1 MASIRKVIR
10 CQSSQHLQN
19 PKLEYPKSMTDPN
32 QHTVSPNLQR
42 SKRYATIALVV
53 AVLAWIALMI
63 VAKLLPDYV
72 WLIHILMLSAEA
84 GVVGG
89 LADWYAITVLFR
101 NPFGQF
107 PIPKFLRDHTEII
120 PRNKARIAES
130 MGRFVQENFLSPQV
144 VEKSLAETDLSLA
157 VGKWLANPHNNAQ
170 VTQVIQQT
178 VPKIFEFVG
187 QEQIGRF
194 IQSNSVQW
202 VKNTQV
208 NHLASEMLRA
218 VLENDFHQDVLQR
231 GLDLAHDWMLQHPEQ
246 TRDLS
251 RQLFKE
257 LGVWKLAKGASWI
270 GIDVQQRTIDSLV
283 NRVESML
290 ADHEHPWRRKIEDM
304 AQQLMEQLADNHS
317 VASQR
322 LNSTKDAM
330 LDSPQ
335 MLNFI
340 SGAVVILCDAI
351 RSDLEKPNSGIAQ
364 NLRVAIQQIG
374 ENIVSNIAVRQ
385 LLNEKMSEI
394 AINLSDQYSEKV
406 IRFISER
413 IHEWDSRDMINKIEN
428 EVGGDL
434 HMIRVNG
441 VVVGGFIGLA
451 LGIIR
456 ACVEWLL

>member
-1 MASIRKVIR
+1 MSPTEQPA
-10 CQSSQHLQN
+10 
-19 PKLEYPKSMTDPN
+19 
-32 QHTVSPNLQR
+32 VSPSLQR
-42 SKRYATIALVV
+42 SKRFATIALVV

-63 VAKLLPDYV
+63 AAKLLPEYV

-101 NPFGQF
+101 NPFGRI

-194 IQSNSVQW
+194 IQNNSVQW
-202 VKNTQV
+202 VRNTQV

-257 LGVWKLAKGASWI
+257 LGVWKLAKGASLI

-283 NRVESML
+283 EKVESML
-290 ADHEHPWRRKIEDM
+290 ADHEHPWRQEIETI
-304 AQQLMEQLADNHS
+304 AHSLMLELANPES
-317 VASQR
+317 IASQR
-322 LNSTKDAM
+322 LNTGKDAL
-330 LDSPQ
+330 LDSTQ
-335 MLNFI
+335 VLNFI
-340 SGAVVILCDAI
+340 SGAVTILCDAI
-351 RSDLEKPNSGIAQ
+351 KEDLMKEDSGIAM
-364 NLRVAIQQIG
+364 NLRAAIQQLG
-374 ENIVSNIAVRQ
+374 ENLVQNVKVREV
-385 LLNEKMSEI
+385 LNKEMTGL
-394 AINLSDQYSEKV
+394 AMNFTDQYSHKI
-406 IRFISER
+406 IRYVSER
-413 IHEWDSRDMINKIEN
+413 IHEWDSREMIGKIEN

-441 VVVGGFIGLA
+441 VVVGAFIGLT
-451 LGIIR
+451 LGVIR
-456 ACVEWLL
+456 AAIESIL

>member
-1 MASIRKVIR
+1 MNTASDHTLAT
-10 CQSSQHLQN
+10 SSQH
-19 PKLEYPKSMTDPN
+19 T
-32 QHTVSPNLQR
+32 SPSLQR
-42 SKRYATIALVV
+42 SKRFATIALVIAVV
-53 AVLAWIALMI
+53 AWLALMLT
-63 VAKLLPDYV
+63 AKLLPEYT

-101 NPFGQF
+101 NPFGKM

-120 PRNKARIAES
+120 PRNKDRIAES
-130 MGRFVQENFLSPQV
+130 MGRFVQENFLSPHV
-144 VEKSLAETDLSLA
+144 VQKSLHSTDLSLS
-157 VGKWLANPHNNAQ
+157 VGKWLANPQNNAQ

-202 VKNTQV
+202 IRNTQV

-231 GLDLAHDWMLQHPEQ
+231 GLDLAHDWMLKHPERSREL
-246 TRDLS
+246 T

-270 GIDVQQRTIDSLV
+270 GINVQQRTIDSLLQ
-283 NRVESML
+283 RVESML
-290 ADHEHPWRRKIEDM
+290 ADPEHPWRQKIEE
-304 AQQLMEQLADNHS
+304 AGQQLMLQLADNNS
-317 VASQR
+317 SASLR
-322 LNSTKDAM
+322 LNDTKNAL

-335 MLNFI
+335 VLNFI
-340 SGAVVILCDAI
+340 SGAVVILCNAI
-351 RSDLEKPNSGIAQ
+351 KEDLQKPDSGIAQ
-364 NLRVAIQQIG
+364 NLRVAIQQVG
-374 ENIVSNIAVRQ
+374 ENIIANTAVRQ
-385 LLNEKMSEI
+385 LLNEKMSTI
-394 AINLSDQYSEKV
+394 AVNLSDQYSEKV

-413 IHEWDSRDMINKIEN
+413 IHEWDSREMIGKIEN

-441 VVVGGFIGLA
+441 VVVGAFIGLG

-456 ACVEWLL
+456 ALVELI

>member
-1 MASIRKVIR
+1 MNPAPANSPT
-10 CQSSQHLQN
+10 QHSAN
-19 PKLEYPKSMTDPN
+19 
-32 QHTVSPNLQR
+32 VSPSLQR
-42 SKRYATIALVV
+42 SKRFATIALVI
-53 AVLAWIALMI
+53 AVLTWLALMLT
-63 VAKLLPDYV
+63 AKLLPEYT

-101 NPFGQF
+101 NPFGKM

-120 PRNKARIAES
+120 PRNKDRIAES

-144 VEKSLAETDLSLA
+144 VEKSLHSTDLSLA
-157 VGKWLANPHNNAQ
+157 VGKWLANPQNNTQ

-202 VKNTQV
+202 IRNTQV

-231 GLDLAHDWMLQHPEQ
+231 GLDLAHDWMLKHPEKSREL
-246 TRDLS
+246 T

-270 GIDVQQRTIDSLV
+270 GIDVQQRTIDSLLQ
-283 NRVESML
+283 RVESML
-290 ADHEHPWRRKIEDM
+290 ADPDHPWRQKIED
-304 AQQLMEQLADNHS
+304 AGQQLMLQLADNNS
-317 VASQR
+317 SASLR
-322 LNSTKDAM
+322 LNNTKNTL
-330 LDSPQ
+330 LDSPPV
-335 MLNFI
+335 LNFI
-340 SGAVVILCDAI
+340 SGAVVILCNAI
-351 RSDLEKPNSGIAQ
+351 KEDLQKPDSGIAQ
-364 NLRVAIQQIG
+364 NLRVAIQQVG
-374 ENIVSNIAVRQ
+374 ENIIANTAVRQ
-385 LLNEKMSEI
+385 LLNEKMGAI
-394 AINLSDQYSEKV
+394 AVNLSDQYSEKV

-413 IHEWDSRDMINKIEN
+413 IHEWDSREMIGKIEN

-441 VVVGGFIGLA
+441 VVVGAFIGLG

-456 ACVEWLL
+456 ALVELI

>member
-1 MASIRKVIR
+1 MTTAEASTIP
-10 CQSSQHLQN
+10 S
-19 PKLEYPKSMTDPN
+19 
-32 QHTVSPNLQR
+32 LQR
-42 SKRYATIALVV
+42 SKRLATIALIMAVV
-53 AVLAWIALMI
+53 TWLMLMV
-63 VAKLLPDYV
+63 VAKLIPEYV
-72 WLIHILMLSAEA
+72 WLIHILMLGAEA

-101 NPFGQF
+101 NPFGKM
-107 PIPKFLRDHTEII
+107 PIPKFMLDHTEII

-144 VEKSLAETDLSLA
+144 VEKSLQSTDLSLA
-157 VGKWLANPHNNAQ
+157 VGQWLAKAENNAQ
-170 VTQVIQQT
+170 VTQIIQQT

-194 IQSNSVQW
+194 IQNNSVQW
-202 VKNTQV
+202 VRNIQINT
-208 NHLASEMLRA
+208 LASEMLRA

-231 GLDLAHDWMLQHPEQ
+231 GLDLAHEWVMSHPEE
-246 TRDLS
+246 TRQLT
-251 RQLFKE
+251 RTLFKE

-283 NRVESML
+283 ERVESML
-290 ADHEHPWRRKIEDM
+290 ADPQHPWRQKIEDIGH
-304 AQQLMEQLADNHS
+304 QLMLELADDES
-317 VASQR
+317 SASHR
-322 LNSTKDAM
+322 LNSTKDAL

-335 MLNFI
+335 VLNFI

-351 RSDLEKPNSGIAQ
+351 KADLLKADSGIAH
-364 NLRVAIQQIG
+364 NLRVAIQQVG
-374 ENIVSNIAVRQ
+374 ENIISNPAVRQ
-385 LLNEKMSEI
+385 LLNDRMSGI
-394 AINLSDQYSEKV
+394 AVNLSDQYSEKV

-413 IHEWDSRDMINKIEN
+413 IHEWDSREMIDKIEN

-441 VVVGGFIGLA
+441 VVVGAFIGLV

-456 ACVEWLL
+456 ALVDVVL

>member
-1 MASIRKVIR
+1 MTTAEASTIP
-10 CQSSQHLQN
+10 S
-19 PKLEYPKSMTDPN
+19 
-32 QHTVSPNLQR
+32 LQR
-42 SKRYATIALVV
+42 SKRFATIALIMAVV
-53 AVLAWIALMI
+53 TWLVLMV
-63 VAKLLPDYV
+63 VAKLIPEYV
-72 WLIHILMLSAEA
+72 WLIHILMLGAEA

-101 NPFGQF
+101 NPFGKM
-107 PIPKFLRDHTEII
+107 PIPKFMRDHTEII

-144 VEKSLAETDLSLA
+144 VEKSLQSTDLSLA
-157 VGKWLANPHNNAQ
+157 VGQWLAKAENNAQ

-194 IQSNSVQW
+194 IQNNSVQW
-202 VKNTQV
+202 VRNTQI
-208 NHLASEMLRA
+208 NTLASEMLRA

-231 GLDLAHDWMLQHPEQ
+231 GLDLAHEWVMSHPEE
-246 TRDLS
+246 TRQLT
-251 RQLFKE
+251 RTLFKE

-283 NRVESML
+283 ERVESML
-290 ADHEHPWRRKIEDM
+290 ADPQHPWRQKIEDM
-304 AQQLMEQLADNHS
+304 GQQLMLQLADDES
-317 VASQR
+317 SASHR
-322 LNSTKDAM
+322 LNSTKDAL

-335 MLNFI
+335 VLNFI
-340 SGAVVILCDAI
+340 SGAIVILCDAI
-351 RSDLEKPNSGIAQ
+351 KADLRKPDSGIAQ
-364 NLRVAIQQIG
+364 NLRVAIQQVG
-374 ENIVSNIAVRQ
+374 ENIISNPAVRQ
-385 LLNEKMSEI
+385 LLNDRMSGI
-394 AINLSDQYSEKV
+394 AVNLSDQYSEKV

-413 IHEWDSRDMINKIEN
+413 IHEWDSREMIDKIEN

-441 VVVGGFIGLA
+441 VVVGAFIGLV

-456 ACVEWLL
+456 ALVDVVL

>member
-1 MASIRKVIR
+1 MNTASDHTLAT
-10 CQSSQHLQN
+10 SSQH
-19 PKLEYPKSMTDPN
+19 T
-32 QHTVSPNLQR
+32 SPSLQR
-42 SKRYATIALVV
+42 SKRFATIALVIAVV
-53 AVLAWIALMI
+53 AWLALMLT
-63 VAKLLPDYV
+63 AKLLPEYT

-101 NPFGQF
+101 NPFGKM

-120 PRNKARIAES
+120 PRNKDRIAES

-144 VEKSLAETDLSLA
+144 VQKSLHSTDLSLA
-157 VGKWLANPHNNAQ
+157 AGKWLANPQNNVQ

-202 VKNTQV
+202 VRNMQV

-218 VLENDFHQDVLQR
+218 VLENDFHQDVLQC
-231 GLDLAHDWMLQHPEQ
+231 GLDLAHEWMLKHPERSREL
-246 TRDLS
+246 T

-270 GIDVQQRTIDSLV
+270 GIDVQQRTIDSLLQ
-283 NRVESML
+283 RVESML
-290 ADHEHPWRRKIEDM
+290 ADPEHPWRQKIEE
-304 AQQLMEQLADNHS
+304 AGQQLMLQLADNNS
-317 VASQR
+317 SASLR
-322 LNSTKDAM
+322 LNDTKNAL

-335 MLNFI
+335 VLNFI
-340 SGAVVILCDAI
+340 SGAVVILCNAI
-351 RSDLEKPNSGIAQ
+351 KEDLQKPDSGIAQ
-364 NLRVAIQQIG
+364 NLRVAIQQVG
-374 ENIVSNIAVRQ
+374 ENIIANTAVRQ
-385 LLNEKMSEI
+385 LLNEKMSTI
-394 AINLSDQYSEKV
+394 AVNLSDQYSEKV

-413 IHEWDSRDMINKIEN
+413 IHEWDSREMIGKIEN

-441 VVVGGFIGLA
+441 VVVGAFIGLG
-451 LGIIR
+451 LGIVR
-456 ACVEWLL
+456 ALVELI

>member
-1 MASIRKVIR
+1 MPMDQDQTA
-10 CQSSQHLQN
+10 
-19 PKLEYPKSMTDPN
+19 
-32 QHTVSPNLQR
+32 VSPNLQR
-42 SKRYATIALVV
+42 SKRFATIALVM
-53 AVLAWIALMI
+53 AVLAWLALM
-63 VAKLLPDYV
+63 VAAKLLPDYV

-101 NPFGQF
+101 NPFGKM

-144 VEKSLAETDLSLA
+144 VERSLQNTDLSLA
-157 VGKWLANPHNNAQ
+157 VGQWLANPQNNKQ
-170 VTQVIQQT
+170 VTDVIQQT

-231 GLDLAHDWMLQHPEQ
+231 GLDLAHDWMLHHPEQ
-246 TRDLS
+246 SRDLT

-270 GIDVQQRTIDSLV
+270 GIDVQQRTIDSLIE
-283 NRVESML
+283 RVESML
-290 ADHEHPWRRKIEDM
+290 ADPEHPWRQKIEDAGQTM
-304 AQQLMEQLADNHS
+304 MQELADNNS
-317 VASQR
+317 AASLR
-322 LNSTKDAM
+322 LNQTKDAL
-330 LDSPQ
+330 LDSPHV
-335 MLNFI
+335 LNFI

-351 RSDLEKPNSGIAQ
+351 KADLQKPDSGVAQ
-364 NLRVAIQQIG
+364 NLRVAIQQVG
-374 ENIVSNIAVRQ
+374 ENIVSNVAVRQ
-385 LLNEKMSEI
+385 LLNEKLSDI

-413 IHEWDSRDMINKIEN
+413 IHEWDSSEMIDKIEN

-441 VVVGGFIGLA
+441 VVVGAFIGLV

-456 ACVEWLL
+456 AVVEFAL

>member
-1 MASIRKVIR
+1 MNTASDHTLAT
-10 CQSSQHLQN
+10 SSQH
-19 PKLEYPKSMTDPN
+19 T
-32 QHTVSPNLQR
+32 SPSLQR
-42 SKRYATIALVV
+42 SKRFATIALVIAVV
-53 AVLAWIALMI
+53 AWLALMLT
-63 VAKLLPDYV
+63 AKLLPEYT

-101 NPFGQF
+101 NPFGKM

-120 PRNKARIAES
+120 PRNKDRIAES

-144 VEKSLAETDLSLA
+144 VQKSLHSTDLSLA
-157 VGKWLANPHNNAQ
+157 AGKWLANPQNNVQ

-202 VKNTQV
+202 VRNMQV

-218 VLENDFHQDVLQR
+218 VLENDFHQDVLQC
-231 GLDLAHDWMLQHPEQ
+231 GLDLAHEWMLKHPERSREL
-246 TRDLS
+246 T

-270 GIDVQQRTIDSLV
+270 GIDVQQRTIDSLLQ
-283 NRVESML
+283 RVESML
-290 ADHEHPWRRKIEDM
+290 ADPEHPWRQKIEE
-304 AQQLMEQLADNHS
+304 AGQQLMLQLADINS
-317 VASQR
+317 SASLR
-322 LNSTKDAM
+322 LNDTKNTL

-335 MLNFI
+335 VLNFI
-340 SGAVVILCDAI
+340 SGAVVILCNAI
-351 RSDLEKPNSGIAQ
+351 KEDLQKPDSGIAQ
-364 NLRVAIQQIG
+364 NLRVAIQQVG
-374 ENIVSNIAVRQ
+374 ENIIANTAVRQ
-385 LLNEKMSEI
+385 LLNEKMSTI
-394 AINLSDQYSEKV
+394 AVNLSDQYSEKV

-413 IHEWDSRDMINKIEN
+413 IHEWDSREMIGKIEN

-441 VVVGGFIGLA
+441 VVVGAFIGLG

-456 ACVEWLL
+456 ALVELI